1 MSIIDNTIKYFI
13 SDRISSYTLDFTVAH
28 AFSGGNYIIAGKRNC
43 VYRTAIMPFSRVLY
57 VAPLANCEE
66 YEIISPTDSIFVY
79 KNQLKKSYNNI
90 TIENGLFS
98 KDDNSFDSTDNILL
112 RTPQPDGFDIPNHK
126 IIEII
131 NKNIQLAL
139 TKDDETDIVTS
150 LFGLG
155 EIMRANYST

>member
-28 AFSGGNYIIAGKRNC
+28 AFSGGNHTIEGKRNC

-79 KNQLKKSYNNI
+79 KNELKKSYNNI

-112 RTPQPDGFDIPNHK
+112 KTKQPDGFDIPNHK

-139 TKDDETDIVTS
+139 TDNNKQDIVTS